1 MEEIGYIYKISFIN
15 SNDIYIGKTIN
26 YDINNRLKQHL
37 YDKNSSVYIY
47 VKKNNYDIKNI
58 KIEILDKINMKDD
71 ITNLLNHSY
80 NIKNNIFCKYHIIE
94 SNIIKSLSI
103 MKLGY
108 LERYYIYN
116 YYNDDRYN
124 LINKIIYKNEKINEI
139 YLFLKNK
146 NL

>member
-1 MEEIGYIYKISFIN
+1 
-15 SNDIYIGKTIN
+15 
-26 YDINNRLKQHL
+26 
-37 YDKNSSVYIY
+37 
-47 VKKNNYDIKNI
+47 
-58 KIEILDKINMKDD
+58 
-71 ITNLLNHSY
+71 
-80 NIKNNIFCKYHIIE
+80 
-94 SNIIKSLSI
+94 